1 MNNFLKNLFFHMII
15 ILSPFLFL
23 IITYELQFEKIDVS
37 DIYPKYF
44 KLNKNNKIN
53 ELDLLIA
60 GDSRAERQI
69 IPQEL
74 KSEKYKKIINIGISS
89 GDIVRLKDF
98 ILYRKEAKL
107 LYNNKTSLL
116 VSISP
121 WQINDN
127 YQKWGYLSNSTFKYL
142 GFFEKLK
149 LLKNKKEYFKYVLAT
164 HKKKLKDNLNINGY
178 KSDIDSLGYLKVEG
192 DVNLIEENKL
202 SKMIFE
208 LKNEFSDY
216 KNDGYRW
223 REFKKSVE
231 YLSSEFDKLI
241 LIINPVTEKWRSS
254 IKNTHVEI
262 YNIEFIKK
270 LKQLKKDSILKNI
283 IIWDFYN
290 EEIFE
295 ISDENY
301 YDTHHL
307 NKLGAKK
314 FSSLLKEKLSNL

>member
-1 MNNFLKNLFFHMII
+1 MKNFIKNLFFYLLIFT
-15 ILSPFLFL
+15 SPILFL
-23 IITYELQFEKIDVS
+23 IITYELQVKKIDTS
-37 DIYPKYF
+37 DIYPKYH
-44 KLNKNNKIN
+44 KLYKNTKIQ
-53 ELDLLIA
+53 ELDLLVA

-69 IPQEL
+69 IPEDL
-74 KSEKYKKIINIGISS
+74 KSDKYKKIINIGISS
-89 GDIVRLKDF
+89 GDVVRLRDF
-98 ILYRKEAKL
+98 IINREEAKL

-127 YQKWGYLSNSTFKYL
+127 YQKWGYLSNSTLKYL
-142 GFFEKLK
+142 SFSEKLK
-149 LLKNKKEYFKYVLAT
+149 LLKNKKEYLKYVLST
-164 HKKKLKDNLNINGY
+164 HKKNLKDILNIY
-178 KSDIDSLGYLKVEG
+178 HYSSEIDSLGYLKVEG
-192 DVNLIEENKL
+192 DINLIDKNKL
-202 SKMIFE
+202 NNMINE

-231 YLSSEFDKLI
+231 YLSSKFNKLI
-241 LIINPVTEKWRSS
+241 LIINPVTNKWRSS
-254 IKNTHVEI
+254 IKDTQVEL
-262 YNIEFIKK
+262 YNIEFVNK
-270 LKQLKKDSILKNI
+270 LNQLVKDSNIKNT
-283 IIWDFYN
+283 IIWNFYN

-295 ISDENY
+295 ISDDNY